1 MSSKQERKIHK
12 MEVKKFDNKVKKE
25 PKLRYSE
32 VFYSVQGE
40 GRWVGVPSVFLRT
53 FGCNFECAG
62 FGQPRDNII
71 AKDSM
76 PYLIDERADPE
87 HPDAYKSME
96 ELPVTPIGCDSSAS
110 WSMKYKHL
118 QRTETVSE
126 VIDNILSLIP
136 NRTFQGRHGEDIH
149 LVITGGEPLL
159 GWQRV
164 WPTLID
170 RLHKEHGLYNVTFET
185 NGSKD
190 VIEPMIEYFNSDGK
204 DVHVTWSTSPKLSIS
219 AELLEN
225 TLKPECLLTMNKVE
239 NSFLY
244 NKFVVRDMIDFDE
257 VDMFVKA
264 YKDAG
269 VVIDSVYCMP
279 EGATFEQQELT
290 EKDVAEA
297 CMQTGYKFSPR
308 LHINLFGNAWG
319 T

>member
-1 MSSKQERKIHK
+1 M
-12 MEVKKFDNKVKKE
+12 
-25 PKLRYSE
+25 KLRYSE
-32 VFYSVQGE
+32 AFYSVQGE
-40 GRWVGVPSVFLRT
+40 GRFVGVPSLFLRT

-62 FGQPRDNII
+62 FGQERGKLIPVTE
-71 AKDSM
+71 M
-76 PYLIDERADPE
+76 PYAVDPKADKE
-87 HPDAYKSME
+87 HPDAYKSIE
-96 ELPVTPIGCDSSAS
+96 DLPVTPIGCDSSAS
-110 WSMKYKHL
+110 WSKRYKHL
-118 QRTETVSE
+118 QMTKSVDE
-126 VIDNILSLIP
+126 VINHITSLLP
-136 NRTFQGRHGEDIH
+136 NGTFQGRHGEDIH

-164 WPTLID
+164 WPDLIHK
-170 RLHKEHGLYNVTFET
+170 LHVEKGLVNVTFET

-190 VIEPMIEYFNSDGK
+190 CNDNMIEYFNSDGK

-219 AELLEN
+219 GETREATLL
-225 TLKPECLLTMNKVE
+225 PECLVTMNKVT

-257 VDMFVKA
+257 VDEYVDA
-264 YKDAG
+264 YKKAG
-269 VVIDSVYCMP
+269 VQIDSIFCMP

-297 CMQTGYKFSPR
+297 CMETGYKFSPR

>member
-1 MSSKQERKIHK
+1 

-32 VFYSVQGE
+32 AFYSVQGE
-40 GRWVGVPSVFLRT
+40 GRWVGVPSLFLRT

-62 FGQPRDNII
+62 FGQPRDNLI
-71 AKDSM
+71 AKDTM
-76 PYLIDERADPE
+76 PYMTDPRADKE
-87 HPDAYKSME
+87 HPDAYQSIE

-110 WSMKYKHL
+110 WAMKYKHL
-118 QRTETVSE
+118 QMTKTVSE
-126 VIDNILSLIP
+126 VINHITSLLP
-136 NRTFQGRHGEDIH
+136 NGTFQGRHGEDIH

-164 WPTLID
+164 WPDLID
-170 RLHKEHGLYNVTFET
+170 KLHKEYGLVNVTFET
-185 NGSKD
+185 NGSKFC
-190 VIEPMIEYFNSDGK
+190 EQNMIDYFNDAGK

-219 AELLEN
+219 GETRED
-225 TLKPECLLTMNKVE
+225 TLKPECLVSMNKVE
-239 NSFLY
+239 NSYLY

-257 VDMFVKA
+257 VDEYVSA
-264 YKDAG
+264 YKEAG
-269 VVIDSVYCMP
+269 VTVDAVYCMP